1 MSAGQSKNTGQSK
14 NSGKRKGPTKKGSG
28 GRKRGGGGGASRVD
42 PAEFWKPVPQLGDPE
57 PISVTTDPTMVV
69 RSLGDLPL
77 YGHGQHVAHEINRV
91 LVRSAMLAGALA
103 DVAGLSSEPDAEA
116 PD

>member
-1 MSAGQSKNTGQSK
+1 MLGFLQA
-14 NSGKRKGPTKKGSG
+14 
-28 GRKRGGGGGASRVD
+28 RGLSTEGLELR
-42 PAEFWKPVPQLGDPE
+42 QT
-57 PISVTTDPTMVV
+57 VTTDPTMVV